1 MKPVT
6 ISVIVAVRN
15 GARTLQRCID
25 SVHNQEYP
33 HKELIVVDGKSTDE
47 TVNILSRNDSAIA
60 WWTSEADSGIYEAWN
75 KALAHARGDWI
86 CFLGADD
93 YFAKN
98 TSLGEMLPYL
108 ASAFPPHRLV
118 YGKVVLVDRNS
129 QVIEISGG
137 PWNKARFLTAGMLF
151 YHQGVFHHRTLFEA
165 KGQFDQQFK
174 IAADYEM
181 MLREAVM
188 RDPVYAEDVTVS
200 VMEVG
205 GLSAN
210 DLNSTRIL
218 CEYMRAQRMHRTT
231 LIPWRLLW
239 PFTKGLIKIWLIKC
253 GGEKFAHKLI
263 DRYRLLSGRRRRFD
277 A

>member
-1 MKPVT
+1 MTT
-6 ISVIVAVRN
+6 ISIVVAVRN

-25 SVHNQEYP
+25 SVRCQTYP
-33 HKELIVVDGKSTDE
+33 HKELVIVDAKSTDE
-47 TVNILSRNDSAIA
+47 TVDILSRNDDAIA
-60 WWTSEADSGIYEAWN
+60 WWISEADSGIYEAWN
-75 KALAHARGDWI
+75 KALQHARGDWI

-98 TSLGEMLPYL
+98 TSLAEMIPYL
-108 ASAFPPHRLV
+108 KSAFPPYRLV
-118 YGKVVLVDRNS
+118 YGKVVLADRNS
-129 QVIEISGG
+129 RVIEISGG
-137 PWNKARFLTAGMLF
+137 PWNKTRFLTGGMLF
-151 YHQGVFHHRTLFEA
+151 YHQGVFHHRTLFEER
-165 KGQFDQQFK
+165 GYFDQRFK
-174 IAADYEM
+174 FAGDYEM

-210 DLNSTRIL
+210 DMNSVRIF
-218 CEYMRAQRMHRTT
+218 CEYMRAQRMHGTT
-231 LIPWRLLW
+231 RIPWRLFW

-253 GGEKFAHKLI
+253 VGEKFAHRFI
-263 DRYRLLSGRRRRFD
+263 DRYRLLSGRRSRFD